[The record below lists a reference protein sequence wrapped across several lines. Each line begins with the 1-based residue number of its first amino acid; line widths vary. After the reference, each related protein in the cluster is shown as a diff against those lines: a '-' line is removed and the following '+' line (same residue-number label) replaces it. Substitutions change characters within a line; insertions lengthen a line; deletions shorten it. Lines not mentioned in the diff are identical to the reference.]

1 MSDCDM
7 PASRPTGPSD
17 FNPLPQRETQILT
30 WLKSKEFVLLA
41 IGVGLQIFVLVAM
54 IAQRSRP
61 LVEGK
66 TVLLRVVPVD
76 PRDMFRGDYVIL
88 GYDFS
93 RVPPSG
99 IDGRLDYQQGSQG
112 SAGQTIYALLVP
124 EADGKHWRCERF
136 TASRPASG
144 IFLRGTLRSWGR
156 AEFGIESYY
165 VQEGTGHKYEQA
177 IRNHG
182 LSAEVAVGRDGQ
194 AALRSLQI
202 E

>member
-1 MSDCDM
+1 MSEYDI
-7 PASRPTGPSD
+7 AAGGPTGPSE
-17 FNPLPQRETQILT
+17 FAPLPQREAQILA
-30 WLKSKEFVLLA
+30 WLKSKVFFLLA
-41 IGVGLQIFVLVAM
+41 IGVGLQILVLVAM

-61 LVEGK
+61 LVNGT

-76 PRDMFRGDYVIL
+76 PRDLFRGDYVIL

-93 RVPPSG
+93 RVPSNGVEGMP
-99 IDGRLDYQQGSQG
+99 DYQQGSHDV
-112 SAGQTIYALLVP
+112 AGRTVYALLVP
-124 EADGKHWRCERF
+124 EPDGKHWRCERF
-136 TASRPASG
+136 TASRPATG
-144 IFLRGTLRSWGR
+144 VFLRGTLRSWGR

-165 VQEGTGHKYEQA
+165 VQEGTGRTYEQA
-177 IRNHG
+177 IRSHN